1 MIERKILAKMYG
13 ESRFSFEAL
22 EGRHSMKNSVDAYGC
37 EHCFTQLVPS
47 LDGIDPD
54 DAFSSIPYEKG
65 FNFLNYL
72 QEAVG
77 GAKYFD
83 PWLKQWVTDQAYKSV
98 TTNDFISH
106 FVSFFKHAEVGPQV
120 DRTMFDSF
128 DWSSWLVKP
137 GMPDEDQMPV
147 LDKSEAA
154 AAEALAAQILDPSN
168 PIDSDVMKTWF
179 SGQICHML
187 DVLLTSKRLSRAQY
201 LAIDAAFALSF
212 HSNSEIRF
220 RSLRLGLQSGAE
232 EVLASAL
239 SFVTSQGRM
248 KYIRPLYRDMFKS
261 NQ

>member
-1 MIERKILAKMYG
+1 
-13 ESRFSFEAL
+13 
-22 EGRHSMKNSVDAYGC
+22 
-37 EHCFTQLVPS
+37 
-47 LDGIDPD
+47 
-54 DAFSSIPYEKG
+54 
-65 FNFLNYL
+65 
-72 QEAVG
+72 
-77 GAKYFD
+77 
-83 PWLKQWVTDQAYKSV
+83 
-98 TTNDFISH
+98 
-106 FVSFFKHAEVGPQV
+106 
-120 DRTMFDSF
+120 
-128 DWSSWLVKP
+128 VKP